1 LSEREVCFGGST
13 NWFGTLPA
21 QAWEDFICPNHDPN
35 RNRPF
40 YLTTKEA
47 YTRPTPYPKLTL
59 STRGLDWSLW
69 NLPIYVAFR
78 IKVGEVDLAV
88 VFGLY

>member
-21 QAWEDFICPNHDPN
+21 QAWEDFICPNHDPD

-40 YLTTKEA
+40 YLIHQLFEIFWINIASTMTCPNFKNG
-47 YTRPTPYPKLTL
+47 PKNELHL
-59 STRGLDWSLW
+59 LGVNVL
-69 NLPIYVAFR
+69 
-78 IKVGEVDLAV
+78 
-88 VFGLY
+88 